1 MPTHKSKRYVAVT
14 EQVDREKRYK
24 LDEAVA
30 ATKQCAT
37 AKFDETVE
45 LAFKLG
51 VDPRQADQ
59 MVRGT
64 VMLPHG
70 TGKQVRIAVFAKG
83 EKEKEAQEAGA
94 DVVGS
99 DDLVEKVQGGWF
111 DFDVVVASPD
121 VMGMIGKLGKMLGPR
136 GLMPNPKSGTVTMD
150 IGKAVTD
157 IKKGKISYRVDK
169 VGNVHV
175 GIGKVSFNEN
185 QIREN
190 LLAFMDAIMR
200 ARPAAAKGQY
210 LRNISLSSTM
220 GVGIKLSPSGLVA
233 ELKS

>member
-1 MPTHKSKRYVAVT
+1 MSTGKKYSEFRKKVDSRTAYDLDDAV
-14 EQVDREKRYK
+14 K
-24 LDEAVA
+24 LLKENAY
-30 ATKQCAT
+30 

-45 LAFKLG
+45 LAVRLG
-51 VDPRQADQ
+51 VDPKKADQ
-59 MVRGT
+59 MIRGT
-64 VMLPHG
+64 VVLPHG
-70 TGKQVRIAVFAKG
+70 TGKKVRVLVFTKG
-83 EKEKEAQEAGA
+83 EKVTEAEEAGA
-94 DVVGS
+94 DYVGLEEYV
-99 DDLVEKVQGGWF
+99 DKVQGGWF

-121 VMGMIGKLGKMLGPR
+121 VMGMVGKLGKVLGPR

-150 IGKAVTD
+150 VGKAISD

-175 GIGKVSFNEN
+175 GIGKVSFSEN

-190 LLAFMDAIMR
+190 LLAFMDAIVR

-210 LRNISLSSTM
+210 LRNVSVSSTM
-220 GVGIKLSPSGLVA
+220 GVGIKLNPSGLVA

>member
-1 MPTHKSKRYVAVT
+1 MSTGKKYAEFRKKIDSRATYDLDDAV
-14 EQVDREKRYK
+14 K
-24 LDEAVA
+24 LVKENAF
-30 ATKQCAT
+30 

-45 LAFKLG
+45 LAVRLG
-51 VDPRQADQ
+51 VDPKKADQ

-64 VMLPHG
+64 VVLPHG
-70 TGKQVRIAVFAKG
+70 TGKKVRVLVFTKG
-83 EKEKEAQEAGA
+83 EKVSEAEEAGA
-94 DVVGS
+94 DYVG
-99 DDLVEKVQGGWF
+99 LEEYVEKVQGGWF

-150 IGKAVTD
+150 IGKAITD

-175 GIGKVSFNEN
+175 GLGKVSFDEK

>member
-1 MPTHKSKRYVAVT
+1 MSTGKKYTEFRKKIDSRASYDLDDAV
-14 EQVDREKRYK
+14 K
-24 LDEAVA
+24 LVKENAFA
-30 ATKQCAT
+30 N
-37 AKFDETVE
+37 FDETVE
-45 LAFKLG
+45 LAVRLG
-51 VDPRQADQ
+51 VDPKKADQ

-64 VMLPHG
+64 VVLPHG
-70 TGKQVRIAVFAKG
+70 TGKEVRVLVFTKSDKAS
-83 EKEKEAQEAGA
+83 EAEEAGA
-94 DVVGS
+94 DYVG
-99 DDLVEKVQGGWF
+99 LEEYVEKVQGGWF

-175 GIGKVSFNEN
+175 GIGKVSFNEK

>member
-1 MPTHKSKRYVAVT
+1 MSTGKKYSEFRKKVDSRTAYDLDDAV
-14 EQVDREKRYK
+14 K
-24 LDEAVA
+24 LLKENAY
-30 ATKQCAT
+30 

-45 LAFKLG
+45 LAVRLG
-51 VDPRQADQ
+51 VDPKKADQ
-59 MVRGT
+59 MIRGT
-64 VMLPHG
+64 VVLPHG
-70 TGKQVRIAVFAKG
+70 TGKKVRVLVFTKG
-83 EKEKEAQEAGA
+83 EKVTEAEEAGA
-94 DVVGS
+94 DYVGLEEYV
-99 DDLVEKVQGGWF
+99 DKVQGGWF

-121 VMGMIGKLGKMLGPR
+121 VMGMVGKLGKVLGPR

-150 IGKAVTD
+150 VGKAISD

-175 GIGKVSFNEN
+175 GIGKVSFSES

-190 LLAFMDAIMR
+190 LLAFMDAIVR

-210 LRNISLSSTM
+210 LRNVSVSSTM
-220 GVGIKLSPSGLVA
+220 GVGIKLNPSGLVA

>member
-1 MPTHKSKRYVAVT
+1 MSTGKKYAEFRKKIDSRASYDLDDAV
-14 EQVDREKRYK
+14 K
-24 LDEAVA
+24 LVKENAFA
-30 ATKQCAT
+30 N
-37 AKFDETVE
+37 FDETVE
-45 LAFKLG
+45 LAVRLG
-51 VDPRQADQ
+51 VDPKKADQ

-64 VMLPHG
+64 VVLPHG
-70 TGKQVRIAVFAKG
+70 TGKKVRVLVFTKG
-83 EKEKEAQEAGA
+83 EKVSEAEEAGA
-94 DVVGS
+94 DYVG
-99 DDLVEKVQGGWF
+99 LEEYVEKVQGGWF

>member
-1 MPTHKSKRYVAVT
+1 MPTGKKYK
-14 EQVDREKRYK
+14 EFREKVDSRATYD
-24 LDEAVA
+24 LDEAVKLVKENA
-30 ATKQCAT
+30 F

-45 LAFKLG
+45 LAVRLG
-51 VDPRQADQ
+51 VDPKKADQ

-64 VMLPHG
+64 VVLPHG
-70 TGKQVRIAVFAKG
+70 TGKKVRVLVFTKG
-83 EKEKEAQEAGA
+83 EKVAEAEEAGA
-94 DVVGS
+94 DFVG
-99 DDLVEKVQGGWF
+99 LEEYVEKVQGGWF
-111 DFDVVVASPD
+111 DFDVIVASPD
-121 VMGMIGKLGKMLGPR
+121 VMGMIGKLGKVLGPR

-150 IGKAVTD
+150 IGKAITD

-175 GIGKVSFNEN
+175 GIGKVSFNET

-200 ARPAAAKGQY
+200 ARPAASKGQY
-210 LRNISLSSTM
+210 LRNVAISSTM
-220 GVGIKLSPSGLVA
+220 GVGIKLNPSGLVA